1 MFPTDFRGHFPT
13 DFRGHFPTDFRG
25 DFSAGQPWTATL
37 PAMMLMREFGV
48 EPRAEP
54 VRETVALVQAN
65 CRWEHAG
72 QLFFAGEVE
81 PCINGRT
88 VAIGA
93 YFGVATTS

>member
-1 MFPTDFRGHFPT
+1 
-13 DFRGHFPTDFRG
+13 
-25 DFSAGQPWTATL
+25 
-37 PAMMLMREFGV
+37 MMLMREFGV